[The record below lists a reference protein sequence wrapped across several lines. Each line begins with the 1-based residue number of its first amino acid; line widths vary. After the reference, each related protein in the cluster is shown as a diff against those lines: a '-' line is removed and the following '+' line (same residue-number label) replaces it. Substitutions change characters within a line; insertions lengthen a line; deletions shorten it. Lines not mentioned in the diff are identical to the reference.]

1 MKIEYEDIPCGA
13 YPTYETWPDYEY
25 RDKIGVVKLRNSFFP
40 QRLMYSKRIILVSKD
55 SRGRLIEIEKMI
67 YKYKSDFKKILMAKV
82 RRFEKLGIE
91 KITILKYSYIII
103 SEIDGYSIEEMYSI
117 IGFGKD
123 DINKTNK

>member
-1 MKIEYEDIPCGA
+1 
-13 YPTYETWPDYEY
+13 
-25 RDKIGVVKLRNSFFP
+25 
-40 QRLMYSKRIILVSKD
+40 LVSKD

>member
-1 MKIEYEDIPCGA
+1 
-13 YPTYETWPDYEY
+13 
-25 RDKIGVVKLRNSFFP
+25 
-40 QRLMYSKRIILVSKD
+40 
-55 SRGRLIEIEKMI
+55 
-67 YKYKSDFKKILMAKV
+67 MAKV

-117 IGFGKD
+117 IGFCKD